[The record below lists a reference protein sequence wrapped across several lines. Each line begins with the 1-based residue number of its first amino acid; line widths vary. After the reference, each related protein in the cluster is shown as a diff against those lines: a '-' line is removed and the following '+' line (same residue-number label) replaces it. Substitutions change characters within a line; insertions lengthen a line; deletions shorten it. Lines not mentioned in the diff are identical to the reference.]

1 MKKDRFSLL
10 FFKKS
15 KLLKSGEASIGMR
28 ISANGTRVDVTIN
41 KSIEPHLWNQAKER
55 AKGTSKKALDLNEY
69 IDDAVQAIPRNA
81 AGRIHRYCPRAL

>member
-69 IDDAVQAIPRNA
+69 IDDAEIRMFK
-81 AGRIHRYCPRAL
+81 LF